1 MSGYISED
9 PSYFDGLDLENA
21 KPIKHPLI
29 EKLQA
34 NAKLVKQQETAWL
47 DEDLSIW
54 ITNQDSTT
62 KRHINE
68 MIRHAMALKLA
79 SV

>member
-1 MSGYISED
+1 MKNGIIVDTDYFEGVD
-9 PSYFDGLDLENA
+9 LNRPS
-21 KPIKHPLI
+21 IKHPI
-29 EKLQA
+29 FEKMQA
-34 NAKLVKQQETAWL
+34 NAKLAKQQETAWL

-68 MIRHAMALKLA
+68 IIRHAMALKLA